1 VRGTWQGT
9 VKYQQVCKSWSTSV
23 EVLALWGTGG
33 EFWPHINSV
42 MCEQAEWA
50 EVAR

>member
-1 VRGTWQGT
+1 MPDGERGVRGTWQRT

-33 EFWPHINSV
+33 EFL
-42 MCEQAEWA
+42 
-50 EVAR
+50 VAHK